1 MDEEAG
7 NRIVEPTIP
16 TSTERSSTADDRR
29 SSARR
34 CPSPGPALKRAGAD
48 AWQGSRWVWSA
59 TLILLLVLGALASA
73 LDADVTVG
81 RRWVDVG
88 AALATV
94 LVFAFLIDRDV
105 MDTQTRQLAGVAVL
119 IVAWMALTLLH
130 PAFFI
135 VLFAL
140 FAQLYMRLPLR
151 WAYAGTV
158 VLTLGSV
165 LVSVA
170 GTDGSPSAW
179 VIFGLIGLLTV
190 AGASLEG
197 RWIHRI
203 ITQSAERRSL
213 IEELEATRS
222 ELGEAERAAGQLE
235 ERQRL
240 AGEIHD
246 TLAQGFTS
254 IVMLLEAVSA
264 DLPPDTGPDAR
275 RRLELASA
283 TARENLE
290 EARRLV
296 AGLDPAPLDD
306 ATLVG
311 AVQRVVGSFG
321 AESDV
326 RTEVEIRGR
335 ADDLPPATEVAVLR
349 AAQEALANVRRHAS
363 ATHVTVGLTFDGSG
377 VVLDV
382 VDDGTGFDPGAA
394 PGHGLRGIRRRVEQ
408 VGGEVSIDSQPG
420 AGTHVRVRVP

>member
-1 MDEEAG
+1 MTHGSGASG
-7 NRIVEPTIP
+7 
-16 TSTERSSTADDRR
+16 RSGPSAAD
-29 SSARR
+29 A
-34 CPSPGPALKRAGAD
+34 AERAGAD
-48 AWQGSRWVWSA
+48 AWQGSRGVWSA
-59 TLILLLVLGALASA
+59 ALIVLLGLGALATA
-73 LDADVTVG
+73 LDGDVTVG
-81 RRWVDVG
+81 RRWVAVTG
-88 AALATV
+88 ALATA

-105 MDTQTRQLAGVAVL
+105 MDTQPRQFAGVAVL
-119 IVAWMALTLLH
+119 IGAWMALTLLH

-135 VLFAL
+135 VLFGL
-140 FAQLYMRLPLR
+140 FPQLYMRLPLR
-151 WAYAGTV
+151 WAYAGSA
-158 VLTLGSV
+158 VLALGSV
-165 LVSVA
+165 LVSVG
-170 GTDGSPSAW
+170 GTDGGPAAW

-190 AGASLEG
+190 AGATLEG

-264 DLPPDTGPDAR
+264 DLPPDTGPGTR
-275 RRLELASA
+275 RRLDLASD

-296 AGLDPAPLDD
+296 AGLDPAPLDG

-311 AVQRVVGSFG
+311 AVQRLVTSFG
-321 AESDV
+321 AETDV
-326 RTEVEIRGR
+326 RTDVEIRGR
-335 ADDLPPATEVAVLR
+335 ADDLPAATDVAVLR

-363 ATHVTVGLTFDGSG
+363 ATHATLTLTFEGGG

-382 VDDGTGFDPGAA
+382 VDDGTGFDREAA
-394 PGHGLRGIRRRVEQ
+394 PGHGLPGIRRRVEQ

-420 AGTHVRVRVP
+420 SGTHVRVRVP